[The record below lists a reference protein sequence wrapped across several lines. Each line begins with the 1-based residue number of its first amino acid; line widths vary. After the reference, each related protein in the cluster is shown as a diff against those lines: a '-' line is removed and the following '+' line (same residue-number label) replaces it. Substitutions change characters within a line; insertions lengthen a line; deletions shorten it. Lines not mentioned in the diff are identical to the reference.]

1 MRRLSASN
9 EGIKTMADE
18 IKKLR
23 EENSAQALA
32 LVRAA
37 NSTAKTNEKL
47 PRLNEEWDSEGLP
60 QERVA

>member
-1 MRRLSASN
+1 
-9 EGIKTMADE
+9 MADE

-23 EENSAQALA
+23 KENSAQALA

-47 PRLNEEWDSEGLP
+47 LKLNEEWDSEGLP